1 MKPPKGMRTY
11 PLQKDPTVVETE
23 PTSVSGSLVVM
34 LRATHADRKNGSNSH
49 WRLEIM
55 RASKLAPIE
64 STHNGMPSEKPPN
77 VFCEVYYKGPALTG
91 SKLTPITEWTLI
103 AHTATKQNTD
113 NPQFDKETD
122 STLMELPPVWT
133 DRVIPRGQY
142 DGQVQ
147 EGGGWVPRNQVP
159 PEQEQ
164 ASPGTS
170 TQGSPKRGGNTEK
183 RFPFGAKSAE
193 EVVQFR
199 TIVKYNELVGKE
211 VQQRLEMFKYAIT
224 AEERERKCMA
234 QEERQQRTTTL
245 AIEMARSGALLAKQT
260 EYSRVFMRLLHL
272 VQSPPNILARLRF
285 LMGEESR
292 GGAQKVMCE
301 DPATG
306 KVFTVISTPIL
317 RKEDEAFM
325 LLQMNN
331 LFGIM
336 CGNLVRI
343 VDFSVHQ
350 LRDFNDKGFSSI
362 DERVAIG
369 VLDYIEGITVMQFLE
384 RNWENVTNDAL
395 RDLLCQ
401 IMNGIKCLHQAGI
414 IHRNIHPDAIIVE
427 LPNTRNA
434 IKKRTAVRS
443 VKTTQKQP
451 QQQQQQRGRSG
462 ATAKPLNHMVTCY
475 LGDYWFL
482 HNPRSVGCSSSQG
495 RADWGAPTTMPP
507 EAAHSA
513 TSMSSS
519 GGAPAS
525 ISRIATV
532 VARRNQGLEGTDH
545 GRATSSQSQKDSVI
559 HMSGDRVSDR
569 SDIFAFGVCL
579 YFWVTKGLHRSLPRN
594 SRGEVE
600 MDTVKRNIPLKWN
613 KWLHSLFD
621 MCLQMKPENRATSK
635 DIHIFLSSRFGK

>member
-11 PLQKDPTVVETE
+11 PLRKDPAVVELE
-23 PTSVSGSLVVM
+23 PTAVSGSLVVM
-34 LRATHADRKNGSNSH
+34 LRATHSDRKNGSNSH

-64 STHNGMPSEKPPN
+64 SVHNGMPSEKPPN
-77 VFCEVYYKGPALTG
+77 VFCEVYYKGPALTD

-103 AHTATKQNTD
+103 AHTGTKQNTD
-113 NPQFDKETD
+113 CPQFDKETD

-133 DRVIPRGQY
+133 DRDIPRGQF

-147 EGGGWVPRNQVP
+147 EGGGWVPRNQIP

-164 ASPGTS
+164 ASPGS
-170 TQGSPKRGGNTEK
+170 SPQSSPKRGGNTEK

-199 TIVKYNELVGKE
+199 NVVKYNELLGKE
-211 VQQRLEMFKYAIT
+211 VQQRLEMFKYAMT

-234 QEERQQRTTTL
+234 QEERQQRATTL
-245 AIEMARSGALLAKQT
+245 AIELARSGALVAKQT

-317 RKEDEAFM
+317 RKEDETFM
-325 LLQMNN
+325 LLQMNS

-350 LRDFNDKGFSSI
+350 LRDFNDKGFSSV

-384 RNWENVTNDAL
+384 RNWENVTNDGL

-401 IMNGIKCLHQAGI
+401 IMNGIRCLHQAGI
-414 IHRNIHPDAIIVE
+414 IHRNIHADAVIVE
-427 LPNTRNA
+427 LPNTQNA
-434 IKKRTAVRS
+434 IKKRTAARP
-443 VKTTQKQP
+443 TPQQKQA
-451 QQQQQQRGRSG
+451 QRSRLG
-462 ATAKPLNHMVTCY
+462 ATVKPAHQIASCY

-495 RADWGAPTTMPP
+495 RADWGAPSTMPP
-507 EAAHSA
+507 EAAAHFA
-513 TSMSSS
+513 APGSS
-519 GGAPAS
+519 GVS
-525 ISRIATV
+525 TSTSTSRIAAV
-532 VARRNQGLEGTDH
+532 VARRQSTADSSDMEFTEQGH
-545 GRATSSQSQKDSVI
+545 QPHQKL
-559 HMSGDRVSDR
+559 GDKVTDR

-594 SRGEVE
+594 SRGEVD

-635 DIHIFLSSRFGK
+635 DIHTFLSSRFGK